1 MVHFHVDKELQGNPA
16 TMKQFVLSKL
26 EKLPAQLRAVIE
38 STEPDGFISSRLTYR
53 RPWELLWRNIS
64 KSNVCVADDAFH
76 TSTP

>member
-38 STEPDGFISSRLTYR
+38 STEPDGFISSR
-53 RPWELLWRNIS
+53 
-64 KSNVCVADDAFH
+64 
-76 TSTP
+76 